1 VAERHDA
8 DLLEF
13 ERLRTEIDGRTQLAF
28 GLVTL
33 EVTALGAG
41 LSVFERFP
49 DVVVGLAVVSSILWT
64 LYLDHSGQVRKLA
77 AYIGLRLAPR
87 LRASDHD
94 VLGWESFLRE
104 LDAGG
109 EVTRRALGNISVK
122 RLRVYKTRSIE
133 LGMNAMFGGTPL
145 VLLALAALRV
155 QHLDLPGL
163 LRLVAVVITLGFW
176 VYGVHLNRIIIDT
189 QKAID
194 AALLAA
200 GRSAPSA
207 ASTPAEPAS

>member
-1 VAERHDA
+1 MAERHDA

-145 VLLALAALRV
+145 VLLALPPCGCSIWTCQGCCAWS
-155 QHLDLPGL
+155 P
-163 LRLVAVVITLGFW
+163 W
-176 VYGVHLNRIIIDT
+176 
-189 QKAID
+189 
-194 AALLAA
+194 
-200 GRSAPSA
+200 SSPSA
-207 ASTPAEPAS
+207 SGSTACT